1 MAQARAG
8 LFRTCLLAIV
18 LLLLG
23 ACSSTT
29 FFYNRLDFLVPW
41 YVDDYVDLDSRQKQH
56 LDGLLEPFLAWHRYR
71 ELPDYLKILQS
82 FESTLD
88 QPQTP
93 QMIAHVFNEF
103 ESAWLRLEGE
113 SLDWLLDLGGQLS
126 DEQIEE
132 LIEELWERQEEYEE
146 EYLERTD
153 EEFYEDSYDSALEN
167 AREYLG
173 PLSDAQRE
181 ILFEFSRSLLRSDS
195 AWLAARA
202 QWLEELAVLLERK
215 PQWQQRVRKAVA
227 MQRENPSPEYSRIY
241 EHNLTQ
247 IYEVIAR
254 ILDGRSERQDRHLR
268 DSLSSLQED
277 LEKLIAEGKSPDVP
291 AIEISEPQDAPADDA
306 DGLIE

>member
-1 MAQARAG
+1 VAKARAG
-8 LFRTCLLAIV
+8 LSRACLLAVV

-29 FFYNRLDFLVPW
+29 FFYNRLDFLLPW

-82 FESTLD
+82 FESSLD

-113 SLDWLLDLGGQLS
+113 SLDWLLNLGGQLT

-132 LIEELWERQEEYEE
+132 LMEELWERQQDYEE
-146 EYLERTD
+146 EYLERSD

-173 PLSDAQRE
+173 PLSDAQRQ

-202 QWLEELAVLLERK
+202 QWLEELGVLLERK
-215 PQWQQRVRKAVA
+215 PQWQQRVREAVA

-241 EHNLTQ
+241 EHNLTK

-268 DSLSSLQED
+268 ERLSSLQED
-277 LEKLIAEGKSPDVP
+277 LEKLIAQGKSPDVSP
-291 AIEISEPQDAPADDA
+291 VEISEPADPPADDGA
-306 DGLIE
+306 VLVE